1 MTMRRLRKLSVKTR
15 LLVSCIA
22 AIGPL
27 YASRLNPVSW
37 SLQAEQEKVAPG
49 STVMLRLH
57 AQIADGYHLYS
68 FTTPDGGPIKTSAWL
83 QTSPDIKGFR
93 VYQPKPD
100 RHQDP
105 NLNVP
110 VETFKSGVDF
120 LLPTALANNAS
131 AGDKVVMASV
141 RYQACSDQIC
151 LPPVTKIAMT
161 SIGVQPGAAAAMASV
176 PNGYQLVS
184 APGSAANTRKITLA
198 RRSIDVHLALL
209 AFGFGVAALFT
220 PCVFPMIPL
229 TISFFVGGQNTA
241 RGRGFRNAALFCGG
255 IVVLFSIL
263 GIGVTALAGPFGVV
277 RLSSSPWVNGLISLV
292 FGALGLSLLGAFEIA
307 LPSGLLTRVDR
318 ASRGGVVVATL
329 FLALTFCLTSFAC
342 IGPFLGTLLA
352 ASIQTAGWA
361 PVLEMIAFAVGLA
374 TPFFFFAV
382 FPSYLRNLPR
392 SGAWLERTKT
402 VAGFIVLAAMFKY
415 LANVDEVLHWGL
427 LSRER
432 ILAIWFVLLLA
443 AALYLLGQ
451 LRFRAAEIQ
460 GELSVSR
467 VLTGVALLAVAV
479 SLLPGLWGKKL
490 GTLEAFLPLEDEAAA
505 SANATNAFSAG
516 SAWRKDDYEGAL
528 AEAKQE
534 GKPLLIAF
542 SGYACTNCRWM
553 KANIFP
559 KPEVAAALKNYV
571 LLELYTDGSDAAS
584 ERNQKFEQE
593 KFATV
598 ALPFYAIT
606 DGDGPE
612 LAHEDGLTRDVNQF
626 ASFLHTGLASAA
638 SAKQQPSAGKV

>member
-1 MTMRRLRKLSVKTR
+1 MRRLRKVSAKTT
-15 LLVSCIA
+15 LLLFCIA
-22 AIGPL
+22 AMAPL

-37 SLQAEQEKVAPG
+37 SLQAEQEKVASG
-49 STVMLRLH
+49 STVILRLH

-68 FTTPDGGPIKTSAWL
+68 FTTPGGGPIKTRAWL
-83 QTSPDIKGFR
+83 QSSSDIKGFR
-93 VYQPKPD
+93 VYQPKRD
-100 RHQDP
+100 RYQDP

-120 LLPTALANNAS
+120 LVPTALGNNATP
-131 AGDKVVMASV
+131 GDKVVTANV
-141 RYQACSDQIC
+141 RYQACSGQIC
-151 LPPVTKIAMT
+151 LPPVTKMATT
-161 SIGVQPGAAAAMASV
+161 SITVEPSAAVAKASV

-184 APGSAANTRKITLA
+184 DSGPEASTQKIAIA
-198 RRSIDVHLALL
+198 RPSIDVHFVLL
-209 AFGFGVAALFT
+209 AYGFGVVALFT

-229 TISFFVGGQNTA
+229 TISFFVGRQNTT
-241 RGRGFRNAALFCGG
+241 RGRGFRKAALFCGS
-255 IVVLFSIL
+255 IIVLFSIL

-277 RLSSSPWVNGLISLV
+277 RLSSSPWVNGFISLV
-292 FGALGLSLLGAFEIA
+292 FSALGLSLLGAFEIA

-318 ASRGGVVVATL
+318 VSRGGGVVATL

-342 IGPFLGTLLA
+342 IGPFVGTLLA
-352 ASIQTAGWA
+352 ASIQTTGWA
-361 PVLEMIAFAVGLA
+361 PAVGMITFATGLA
-374 TPFFFFAV
+374 TPFSFFAV

-402 VAGFIVLAAMFKY
+402 VAGFVVLAAMFKY
-415 LANVDEVLHWGL
+415 LANVDGVLHWGL

-432 ILAIWFVLLLA
+432 ILAIWFALLLA

-451 LRFRAAEIQ
+451 LRLRAAETQ

-467 VLTGVALLAVAV
+467 VLTGVALLAFAV

-490 GTLEAFLPLEDEAAA
+490 GDLEAFLPSEDEIAVSA
-505 SANATNAFSAG
+505 SAPNASSAG

-528 AEAKQE
+528 AEAKQQ

-542 SGYACTNCRWM
+542 SGYACTNCHWM

-571 LLELYTDGSDAAS
+571 LLELYTDGTDAAS

-598 ALPFYAIT
+598 ALPYYAIT
-606 DGDGPE
+606 DGDGHE
-612 LAHEDGLTRDVNQF
+612 LAHEDGLTRDVEQF
-626 ASFLHTGLASAA
+626 ASFLHAGLASAA
-638 SAKQQPSAGKV
+638 IEQPQHAAGKV

>member
-1 MTMRRLRKLSVKTR
+1 M
-15 LLVSCIA
+15 
-22 AIGPL
+22 GPL

-57 AQIADGYHLYS
+57 AQIADRYHLYS
-68 FTTPDGGPIKTSAWL
+68 FTTPGGGPIKTTAWL
-83 QTSPDIKGFR
+83 QSSTDIKGFR

-100 RHQDP
+100 RRQDP

-110 VETFKSGVDF
+110 VETFKSGTDF
-120 LLPTALANNAS
+120 LLPTVLANNAT
-131 AGDKVVMASV
+131 AGDKVVTVSI

-151 LPPVTKIAMT
+151 LPPATKNATT
-161 SIGVQPGAAAAMASV
+161 SITVQPGTAAAMASV

-184 APGSAANTRKITLA
+184 DSGSGASTRKITIA
-198 RRSIDVHLALL
+198 RSPTDVHFVLL
-209 AFGFGVAALFT
+209 AYGFGVVALFT

-229 TISFFVGGQNTA
+229 TISFFVGGQNTT
-241 RGRGFRNAALFCGG
+241 RGRGFRKAAWFCGG
-255 IVVLFSIL
+255 IIVLFSIL

-277 RLSSSPWVNGLISLV
+277 RLSSSPWVNGFISLV

-307 LPSGLLTRVDR
+307 LPSSLLTRIDR
-318 ASRGGVVVATL
+318 ASRGGGVVATL

-342 IGPFLGTLLA
+342 IGPFVGTLLA
-352 ASIQTAGWA
+352 ASIRTAGWA
-361 PVLEMIAFAVGLA
+361 PAVGMIAFAAGLA

-432 ILAIWFVLLLA
+432 ILAIWFALLLM

-451 LRFRAAEIQ
+451 LRLRAAETQ

-467 VLTGVALLAVAV
+467 VLTGVALLAFAV

-490 GTLEAFLPLEDEAAA
+490 GDLEAFLPLEDEIAV
-505 SANATNAFSAG
+505 SVSATNASSAG

-542 SGYACTNCRWM
+542 SGYACTNCHWM

-559 KPEVAAALKNYV
+559 KPEVAAALKKYV
-571 LLELYTDGSDAAS
+571 LLELYTDGADAAS
-584 ERNQKFEQE
+584 ERNQKFEQA

-598 ALPFYAIT
+598 ALPYYAIT
-606 DGDGPE
+606 DGDGHE
-612 LAHEDGLTRDVNQF
+612 FVHEDGLTRDVKQF

-638 SAKQQPSAGKV
+638 IAQPQRPAGKV

>member
-1 MTMRRLRKLSVKTR
+1 MPQLRKRTVKTR
-15 LLVSCIA
+15 LLVFFVA

-37 SLQAEQEKVAPG
+37 SLQAAQEKVASG

-68 FTTPDGGPIKTSAWL
+68 FTTPSGGPIKTRAWL
-83 QTSPDIKGFR
+83 QSSPDIKGFR
-93 VYQPKPD
+93 IYQPKPD
-100 RHQDP
+100 RYQDP

-110 VETFKSGVDF
+110 VETFKGAIDF

-131 AGDKVVMASV
+131 AGGKIVTASV

-151 LPPVTKIAMT
+151 LPPVTKMAMT
-161 SIGVQPGAAAAMASV
+161 SITVQPGAAAVMASV

-184 APGSAANTRKITLA
+184 DSGSGASTQKFTIPSP
-198 RRSIDVHLALL
+198 SIDVHLALL

-229 TISFFVGGQNTA
+229 TISFFVSRQNTA
-241 RGRGFRNAALFCGG
+241 RGRGFGKAALFCGSV
-255 IVVLFSIL
+255 IALFSIL

-277 RLSSSPWVNGLISLV
+277 RLSSSAWVNGFISLV

-318 ASRGGVVVATL
+318 ASRGGGVVATL

-342 IGPFLGTLLA
+342 IGPFAGTLLA

-361 PVLEMIAFAVGLA
+361 PALAMVAFAAGLA
-374 TPFFFFAV
+374 TPLFFFAL

-432 ILAIWFVLLLA
+432 ILAIWFALLLA

-451 LRFRAAEIQ
+451 LRLRAAETQ
-460 GELSVSR
+460 GELSMSR
-467 VLTGVALLAVAV
+467 VLTGVALLAFAV
-479 SLLPGLWGKKL
+479 GLLPGLWGKKV
-490 GTLEAFLPLEDEAAA
+490 GDLEAFLPSEDETAV
-505 SANATNAFSAG
+505 SPSVANASSAG
-516 SAWRKDDYEGAL
+516 PAWRKNDYDGAL

-542 SGYACTNCRWM
+542 SGYACTNCHWM

-559 KPEVAAALKNYV
+559 KPEIAAALKNYV
-571 LLELYTDGSDAAS
+571 LLELYTDGADAAS

-598 ALPFYAIT
+598 ALPYYAIT
-606 DGDGPE
+606 DGDGHE
-612 LAHEDGLTRDVNQF
+612 LAHEDGLTRDVEQF
-626 ASFLHTGLASAA
+626 ASFLHAGLASAA
-638 SAKQQPSAGKV
+638 IEQPQHAAGKV

>member
-1 MTMRRLRKLSVKTR
+1 M
-15 LLVSCIA
+15 
-22 AIGPL
+22 GPL

-49 STVMLRLH
+49 STVILRLH

-68 FTTPDGGPIKTSAWL
+68 FTTPGGGPIKTRARL
-83 QTSPDIKGFR
+83 QSSPDLKEFR

-105 NLNVP
+105 NLNVS
-110 VETFKSGVDF
+110 VETFKSGTDF
-120 LLPTALANNAS
+120 LLLTVLANNAS
-131 AGDKVVMASV
+131 TGDKILTASV

-151 LPPVTKIAMT
+151 LPPVTKMATT
-161 SIGVQPGAAAAMASV
+161 SITVQPGAAVAKAFV

-184 APGSAANTRKITLA
+184 DSGSGASTRKITVA
-198 RRSIDVHLALL
+198 RSPTDVHFVLL
-209 AFGFGVAALFT
+209 AYGFGVAALFT

-229 TISFFVGGQNTA
+229 TISFFVGGRNTT
-241 RGRGFRNAALFCGG
+241 RGCGFRKAALFCGS
-255 IVVLFSIL
+255 IIVLFSIL

-277 RLSSSPWVNGLISLV
+277 RLSSSPWVNGFISLV
-292 FGALGLSLLGAFEIA
+292 FGAVGLSLLGAFEIA
-307 LPSGLLTRVDR
+307 LPSGLLTRVDQ
-318 ASRGGVVVATL
+318 ASRGGGVLADL

-342 IGPFLGTLLA
+342 IGPFVGTLLA
-352 ASIQTAGWA
+352 ASIQTPGWA
-361 PVLEMIAFAVGLA
+361 PAVGMFAFAAGLG

-382 FPSYLRNLPR
+382 FPSYLKNLPR

-402 VAGFIVLAAMFKY
+402 VAGFIVLAATFKY

-451 LRFRAAEIQ
+451 LRLRVAETL

-467 VLTGVALLAVAV
+467 VLTGVALLAFAV

-490 GTLEAFLPLEDEAAA
+490 GDLEAFLPSEDEIAVSA
-505 SANATNAFSAG
+505 SAPNASSTG

-528 AEAKQE
+528 AEARQE

-542 SGYACTNCRWM
+542 SGYACTNCHWM

-571 LLELYTDGSDAAS
+571 LLELYTDGTDAAS

-598 ALPFYAIT
+598 ALPYYAIT
-606 DGDGPE
+606 GGDGHE
-612 LAHEDGLTRDVNQF
+612 LAHEDGLTRDVKQF
-626 ASFLHTGLASAA
+626 AAFLHTGLASTAI
-638 SAKQQPSAGKV
+638 AKPLPSAGPSGIHRLVT

>member
-1 MTMRRLRKLSVKTR
+1 
-15 LLVSCIA
+15 
-22 AIGPL
+22 
-27 YASRLNPVSW
+27 
-37 SLQAEQEKVAPG
+37 
-49 STVMLRLH
+49 
-57 AQIADGYHLYS
+57 
-68 FTTPDGGPIKTSAWL
+68 
-83 QTSPDIKGFR
+83 
-93 VYQPKPD
+93 
-100 RHQDP
+100 
-105 NLNVP
+105 
-110 VETFKSGVDF
+110 
-120 LLPTALANNAS
+120 
-131 AGDKVVMASV
+131 
-141 RYQACSDQIC
+141 
-151 LPPVTKIAMT
+151 
-161 SIGVQPGAAAAMASV
+161 
-176 PNGYQLVS
+176 
-184 APGSAANTRKITLA
+184 
-198 RRSIDVHLALL
+198 
-209 AFGFGVAALFT
+209 
-220 PCVFPMIPL
+220 
-229 TISFFVGGQNTA
+229 
-241 RGRGFRNAALFCGG
+241 
-255 IVVLFSIL
+255 
-263 GIGVTALAGPFGVV
+263 
-277 RLSSSPWVNGLISLV
+277 
-292 FGALGLSLLGAFEIA
+292 
-307 LPSGLLTRVDR
+307 
-318 ASRGGVVVATL
+318 
-329 FLALTFCLTSFAC
+329 
-342 IGPFLGTLLA
+342 
-352 ASIQTAGWA
+352 
-361 PVLEMIAFAVGLA
+361 
-374 TPFFFFAV
+374 
-382 FPSYLRNLPR
+382 
-392 SGAWLERTKT
+392 
-402 VAGFIVLAAMFKY
+402 MFKY

-460 GELSVSR
+460 GELSVRR

-490 GTLEAFLPLEDEAAA
+490 GALEAFLPLEDEAAA

-606 DGDGPE
+606 DGDGHE